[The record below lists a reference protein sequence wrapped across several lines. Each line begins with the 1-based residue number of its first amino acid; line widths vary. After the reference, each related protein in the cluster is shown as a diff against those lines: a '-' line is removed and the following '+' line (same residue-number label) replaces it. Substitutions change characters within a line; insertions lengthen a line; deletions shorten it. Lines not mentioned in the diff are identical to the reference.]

1 MQAKISLSRKIRR
14 FSPPPRPERA
24 KRRRAYSLKDA
35 TKTGY
40 LAKQD
45 FLKRSD
51 VRAFE
56 LEKDDRNAQR
66 AKMAEE

>member
-1 MQAKISLSRKIRR
+1 M
-14 FSPPPRPERA
+14 
-24 KRRRAYSLKDA
+24 
-35 TKTGY
+35 GY

-45 FLKRSD
+45 FLERSD